1 MAAEH
6 PGLGPIERACELV
19 CGLCLVSTI
28 ALVAAEAV
36 CRNLLGFS
44 LEVSDELGGYLLV
57 TVGFLSLPVA
67 QVSGAFHHVELIQSR
82 MTRRGRLALQLVFD
96 LSVFA
101 ASAVLAW
108 QLVRLEIGTW
118 RSEDVAPTLLA
129 TPLWIPRLAMPVGM
143 VLLCVSI
150 LRTAAW
156 RLRRWRDPR

>member
-1 MAAEH
+1 LSAEN
-6 PGLGPIERACELV
+6 PGPGPIERVCEIA

-28 ALVAAEAV
+28 GLVAAEAV

-44 LEVSDELGGYLLV
+44 LQVSDELGGYLLV
-57 TVGFLSLPVA
+57 AVGFLSLPFA
-67 QVSGAFHHVELIQSR
+67 QVSGAFHHVALIQGR

-96 LSVFA
+96 ASVCA

-108 QLVRLEIGTW
+108 QLIRLEIGTW

-143 VLLCVSI
+143 SLLCVSI

-156 RLRRWRDPR
+156 RLRRMRDPT

>member
-1 MAAEH
+1 M
-6 PGLGPIERACELV
+6 
-19 CGLCLVSTI
+19 STI

-57 TVGFLSLPVA
+57 AVGFLSLPVA
-67 QVSGAFHHVELIQSR
+67 QASGAFHHVELVQAR
-82 MTRRGRLALQLVFD
+82 MSRRGRLMLQLLFD
-96 LSVFA
+96 ACVFA

-129 TPLWIPRLAMPVGM
+129 TPLWIPRLSMPVGM
-143 VLLCVSI
+143 ILLCVSI

-156 RLRRWRDPR
+156 RLRGAQEPCRWG